1 MQPGLTVL
9 SRERRDGNDDLESPS
24 ATIHGKPDSL
34 SRSKSSKVIENGEIV
49 AKLDWRTIDL
59 RDDVKRAD
67 PRLIAG
73 SAGQNLL
80 HVKESNRTWRSPEH
94 ET

>member
-9 SRERRDGNDDLESPS
+9 SRERRDRNDDLESPS

-34 SRSKSSKVIENGEIV
+34 SRLKSSKVIENGEIV
-49 AKLDWRTIDL
+49 AKLDGRTIDL
-59 RDDVKRAD
+59 RDDVERMD
-67 PRLIAG
+67 PRLISG

-80 HVKESNRTWRSPEH
+80 HVKESNGTRRSPQH